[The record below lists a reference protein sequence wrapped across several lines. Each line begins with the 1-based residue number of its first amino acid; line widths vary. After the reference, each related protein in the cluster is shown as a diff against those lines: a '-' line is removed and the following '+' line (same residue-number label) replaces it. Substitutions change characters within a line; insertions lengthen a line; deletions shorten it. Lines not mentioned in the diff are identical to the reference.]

1 MTSSSLIYSSR
12 CAINEM
18 NQSSEII
25 ESPSMALD
33 ITRKKIQG
41 TLFRSCHHG
50 RYPGAETEIKSS
62 NMKRL
67 SWIKSQERRNKAKS
81 RQKIESQ
88 DSTTSEESDLHKEH
102 EYTAVLNDLN
112 DTGVVDVK
120 GTSEKRRKARNCR
133 KDKKKKMNDTKTDYF
148 DLTIDDCDSDVS
160 ELTVEGFDNFEN
172 FETAYDC
179 SSNEGSESPKLP
191 QDTSYC
197 DAKGDAVQRQV
208 HHRALE
214 KLLSRQDV
222 SRCGSG
228 KQFLKDYSNADCS
241 LDSLIDSSWRDHL
254 KVLDDWRQFTK
265 QLSGRRIGSVLEA
278 NYEKS

>member
-1 MTSSSLIYSSR
+1 
-12 CAINEM
+12 M

-41 TLFRSCHHG
+41 TLFRNCRHE
-50 RYPGAETEIKSS
+50 RYFGAETEVKSS

-67 SWIKSQERRNKAKS
+67 SWIKSQERRNMAKS

-88 DSTTSEESDLHKEH
+88 DSITSEESDLHKEH

-112 DTGVVDVK
+112 DTGVKDVK

-160 ELTVEGFDNFEN
+160 ELTVEGFDYFEN

-191 QDTSYC
+191 QDASYY
-197 DAKGDAVQRQV
+197 DAKGDAVQ
-208 HHRALE
+208 
-214 KLLSRQDV
+214 LLSRKAM

-228 KQFLKDYSNADCS
+228 KRCLKDFSNADCS
-241 LDSLIDSSWRDHL
+241 VDSLIDSSWRDHL

-278 NYEKS
+278 NHEKS